1 MKDQSQSEVKIRN
14 FASDTNSGACPEV
27 LQVLE
32 ECNYEHA
39 PGYGDD
45 PWTRRASD
53 GLREIFDTDCE
64 VFFVFNG
71 TAANSLAL
79 ASTCRSYH
87 SILCHRLAHLE
98 TDECGAPEFFS
109 NGSKVLVLE
118 GNEGKICPAS
128 IEEAVTR
135 RTDLHYPKP
144 KAVSVT
150 QSTEV
155 GTNYTI
161 EELKVIGGICKK
173 HSLKFHMDG
182 ARFANSMA
190 ESSFSP
196 LG

>member
-14 FASDTNSGACPEV
+14 FASDNNSGACPEV
-27 LQVLE
+27 LQILE
-32 ECNYEHA
+32 ECNYERLR
-39 PGYGDD
+39 YGDD

-109 NGSKVLVLE
+109 NGSKVLILE
-118 GNEGKICPAS
+118 GNEGRF
-128 IEEAVTR
+128 VRQYR
-135 RTDLHYPKP
+135 R
-144 KAVSVT
+144 
-150 QSTEV
+150 
-155 GTNYTI
+155 
-161 EELKVIGGICKK
+161 GGNEKN
-173 HSLKFHMDG
+173 
-182 ARFANSMA
+182 RFTLS
-190 ESSFSP
+190 
-196 LG
+196 